1 MKQVHKF
8 KVFKINKHD
17 TIYEGLQSNNLNSFV
32 TQFVK
37 IEKFQGYSNA
47 FNLGLYLRV
56 KDQSSWSKSKKVT
69 GLWKTNRKNVYYG
82 DLKDKN
88 FKTLLLVRINPETN
102 ELFIYEFQRG
112 YYPSRQT
119 IETLSLTL

>member
-1 MKQVHKF
+1 MKNVHKF
-8 KVFKINKHD
+8 KTIKVNKHD
-17 TIYEGLQSNNLNSFV
+17 TIYEKIQSNDVNYFV
-32 TQFVK
+32 TQYVK

-47 FNLGLYLRV
+47 FNLGLYLRI
-56 KDQSSWSKSKKVT
+56 KDQTSWSKSKTVT

-88 FKTLLLVRINPETN
+88 FKTLLLFKITEQTN
-102 ELFIYEFQRG
+102 ELIIYEFQRG